1 MHGSPS
7 AWLYYSLFFLLFLT
21 TARHM
26 VSSNITLILLYYK
39 KPPLLPLLQNT
50 RGRSCRRSFV
60 DYAGDDCTCKS
71 HTLFCLDWH
80 FNYSTK
86 YYCSNTST
94 THSIFVSVAF
104 PLTRVSLKP
113 AFVILTAASDL
124 MVHPMSSPAE
134 FI

>member
-1 MHGSPS
+1 MQGSPS

-21 TARHM
+21 TARH
-26 VSSNITLILLYYK
+26 NGFLLLTKLYYK
-39 KPPLLPLLQNT
+39 KTAVPFTSPIIWGDGLH
-50 RGRSCRRSFV
+50 RRFFV